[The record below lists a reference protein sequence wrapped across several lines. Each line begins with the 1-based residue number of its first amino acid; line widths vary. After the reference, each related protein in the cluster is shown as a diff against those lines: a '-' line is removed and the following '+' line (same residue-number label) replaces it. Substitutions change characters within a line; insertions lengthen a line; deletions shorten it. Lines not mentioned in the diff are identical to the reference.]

1 MMPAIM
7 LYTLA
12 ATAMASALSLAI
24 LNAIAY
30 ATLQSLPSPTPGS
43 GLAPL
48 SLSVISWM
56 ALTVLGLLLHKDV
69 RGEHQWSKWKTGV
82 FYFTGAYLL
91 IAAASSSATMTT
103 AGLPSGL
110 WISRSI
116 VWAVSVL
123 SQGLYFGFLL
133 ATTTQKK
140 PEPARPRSYPRELKS
155 IPDSP
160 SSIAP
165 PAAIHDP
172 YTRGAFDTNKSSLRK
187 FPRRSRRYPGGALSL
202 ENPSEAK
209 YNSFDTSSSTSSSPE
224 PSPTKDQLSN
234 AFAGQDTRP
243 LLRGNGSIRSMPS
256 LRQQRV
262 QHSLDSLVER
272 SPTASLDSSSASTL
286 TLADTR
292 EHNIHPLFRSTSP
305 SPPPTPTR
313 GTMVRASPSAGQT
326 ITKSTLT
333 RMKSARSLRTPSP
346 LPGSEEG
353 APGLALVHGGQIR
366 RSRSTTQYGQRYEL
380 SESPDER

>member
-1 MMPAIM
+1 MTSAIM

-12 ATAMASALSLAI
+12 ATAMISALSVAI
-24 LNAIAY
+24 LNGVAY

-48 SLSVISWM
+48 SLSVISWV
-56 ALTVLGLLLHKDV
+56 ALTVLSLLLHKDV
-69 RGEHQWSKWKTGV
+69 RGERQWSTWKMGV

-91 IAAASSSATMTT
+91 IAAASSSGTMTT
-103 AGLPSGL
+103 ASLPSGL

-116 VWAVSVL
+116 FWAFSIL

-133 ATTTQKK
+133 ATTMQKK
-140 PEPARPRSYPRELKS
+140 PEPAWPRSYSQELKP

-165 PAAIHDP
+165 PAAIHDHC
-172 YTRGAFDTNKSSLRK
+172 TRGGFDTRMTSLRK
-187 FPRRSRRYPGGALSL
+187 FPRRSKRYPGGALSL
-202 ENPSEAK
+202 ENPTEAK
-209 YNSFDTSSSTSSSPE
+209 YDSSDSSSSTISSPE
-224 PSPTKDQLSN
+224 PSPTKDHLPNTFSDR
-234 AFAGQDTRP
+234 DTRP

-256 LRQQRV
+256 LRQERV
-262 QHSLDSLVER
+262 QQSLDSLVQR
-272 SPTASLDSSSASTL
+272 SPTASAYHLDSPSASTL
-286 TLADTR
+286 NLADSR

-305 SPPPTPTR
+305 SPPPTPTP
-313 GTMVRASPSAGQT
+313 GTMVKASPSAGQT
-326 ITKSTLT
+326 ITKNTLT

-346 LPGSEEG
+346 LPGSEEF
-353 APGLALVHGGQIR
+353 PPSLQIR
-366 RSRSTTQYGQRYEL
+366 RSRSTTQHEQRYEL